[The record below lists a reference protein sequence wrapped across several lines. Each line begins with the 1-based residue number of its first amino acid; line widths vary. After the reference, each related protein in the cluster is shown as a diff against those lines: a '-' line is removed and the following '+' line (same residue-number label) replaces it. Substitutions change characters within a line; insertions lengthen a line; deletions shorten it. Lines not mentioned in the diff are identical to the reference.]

1 MEAADGTLDGI
12 ARPRLSEAVAGAIAQ
27 GSKTI
32 DGMEAGLREALTT
45 IEAAVT
51 RSHEALGTRRAAV
64 ALIDAVEKQLDK
76 AKRQAADLFAR
87 QRNALGTVNFA
98 LFGRT
103 GAGKSS
109 LLEAFLRGDG
119 GSISPGQSDHTTEV
133 RSETWHGCRFIDTPG
148 TNGWSQRRDLLE
160 TRARVAV
167 ETADVV
173 LLCFDNQN
181 QQVGEFE
188 KVGAW
193 VREYG
198 KPVIAVL
205 NVRNQ
210 HWRRTRSVATARK
223 RRDLSQGVRDHAG
236 NIEAELASLG
246 IAGAPVVAISA
257 QRAAFARA
265 RGDYAGPSAKACAI
279 LLKEVGADRLA
290 AESNFHILEEVLVT
304 ALVDHAD
311 ALRLGM
317 LRAQMRKLLG
327 DLLLSVREC
336 AKAAVI
342 QAGVE
347 DRLVDSLFAV
357 IGYPAEGSAGR
368 EALREGGE
376 GHDLLSLAEHSR
388 GGAYDARSHGR
399 LARFARQRTIAEIG
413 LLRARSLA
421 DAEEAIAST
430 FERGKDLPA
439 EEFAARVYSS
449 DKVLAACE
457 RVASEA
463 ADMLRCET
471 GLLVE
476 DARIDLEAIGS
487 IGRSIAGGAGGW
499 RRKGGYA
506 VAGTGV
512 ALGGLSTVLGAM
524 AVTSSATI
532 VGLPASLA
540 LGVASFLTGAAGMV
554 AGWFGG
560 SQRRKAEEAKQR
572 AWSEAIATARRS
584 VNETYDGFADR
595 IAEAVSSL
603 VLESSGQVLSDVLSR
618 TCALWTLAREC
629 ERTGVELERLVEAVP
644 VVEDPQWAIGEA
656 ADDVA
661 AKLHLPSRLGAL
673 LGEDWITDPEGLS
686 DERDGLGERVAR
698 PAVHDALVPPLAE
711 LQEFGDLVASSVV
724 AGAGAAWLLETERC
738 LADDPEAARSLGELA
753 EIARRRRY
761 RLQLFGDYS
770 AGKTSFAKRL
780 LVEAGLPVPPTA
792 EVRANPTTASTH
804 LYELGPIDLVDAPGL
819 QSTNEEHGSSALRA
833 CPDASMVLLLLQ
845 PNLLVGDTAQLELL
859 LRGDRARGLAP
870 KLQRTVFVVHRS
882 DELGADPRLAPDE
895 YAKRCERKSLEL
907 RRALL
912 SRGLEIGSNPVL
924 FMSADPYQLVGDD
937 RDVRP
942 VDYDRFRSWDG
953 FAGFREAI
961 AGMAERHPSGGADI
975 SVLEGGL
982 ARLGSL
988 DAEALRRLDEL
999 TSRRQ
1004 TLECLGRLLDEVVR
1018 EGGRLGAEQRAEL
1031 ERLVEDEASARLEAV
1046 AGAVGEAELAEAAR
1060 RLATWGG
1067 DPAFADEVAR
1077 WQAAAAAATDD
1088 WFRRSADVLGRA
1100 MRAPR
1105 FASAALA
1112 GGRSFDASLLMN
1124 KKGGWS
1130 GRLARLV
1137 AQPLKGATPKI
1148 VYQAGKAMKVV
1159 FRPWGAVKL
1168 ARTLGRVGV
1177 VTGVVA
1183 SVLEVA
1189 DLYGSWKSEKRR
1201 RAFRQSLRGEVR
1213 RSAQEILKTLVEG
1226 TNGPIF
1232 YLNAIELQF
1241 RTALDDL
1248 RADQVAL
1255 ASEVTMIEARRARYA
1270 ARAAAAWAA
1279 LESTDQGSAAI
1290 GAS

>member
-1 MEAADGTLDGI
+1 ME
-12 ARPRLSEAVAGAIAQ
+12 V
-27 GSKTI
+27 
-32 DGMEAGLREALTT
+32 GLREALTT

-51 RSHEALGTRRAAV
+51 RSRKALGVGSPAV
-64 ALIDAVEKQLDK
+64 ALIDAVEEQLGK
-76 AKRQAADLFAR
+76 ARRQAADLFAR
-87 QRNALGTVNFA
+87 QRDALGAVNFA

-133 RSETWHGCRFIDTPG
+133 RSETWHGCRFVDTPG
-148 TNGWSQRRDLLE
+148 TNGWSRRRDLLE
-160 TRARVAV
+160 ARARAAV

-210 HWRRTRSVATARK
+210 HWRRPRSVATARK

-290 AESNFHILEEVLVT
+290 AESNFHVLEEVLVT

-336 AKAAVI
+336 AEAAVI

-347 DRLVDSLFAV
+347 DRLVESLFAV

-368 EALREGGE
+368 EALREGSE
-376 GHDLLSLAEHSR
+376 GDLLSLAEHSR
-388 GGAYDARSHGR
+388 GGAYDARSQGR

-421 DAEEAIAST
+421 DAEEAITST
-430 FERGKDLPA
+430 FERGKELPA
-439 EEFAARVYSS
+439 EEFAVRVYSS

-463 ADMLRCET
+463 ADMLRSET

-487 IGRSIAGGAGGW
+487 IGQSVAGGAGGW

-532 VGLPASLA
+532 VGLPAGLA
-540 LGVASFLTGAAGMV
+540 FGVASFLTGAAGMV
-554 AGWFGG
+554 ASWFGG

-584 VNETYDGFADR
+584 VNERYDGFADR

-603 VLESSGQVLSDVLSR
+603 VLESSGRVLSDVLSR

-629 ERTGVELERLVEAVP
+629 ERTGLELERLVEAVP
-644 VVEDPQWAIGEA
+644 AAADPQLAIGEA
-656 ADDVA
+656 ADGVA
-661 AKLHLPSRLGAL
+661 ARLFPASRLGAL
-673 LGEDWITDPEGLS
+673 LGEDWIVDPEGLL
-686 DERDGLGERVAR
+686 DERDGPSELAFR
-698 PAVHDALVPPLAE
+698 PVVPDASTPPLAE
-711 LQEFGDLVASSVV
+711 LQEFGDRVASSVA
-724 AGAGAAWLLETERC
+724 AGTGAAWLLETERC
-738 LADDPEAARSLGELA
+738 LADDLEAARPLGELS
-753 EIARRRRY
+753 EIARRGRF

-792 EVRANPTTASTH
+792 EVRADPTTAFTH

-819 QSTNEEHGSSALRA
+819 QSTNAEHGSSALRA

-859 LRGDRARGLAP
+859 LGGDRARGLAP
-870 KLQRTVFVVHRS
+870 KLRRTVFVVHRS

-895 YAKRCERKSLEL
+895 YARRCERKRLEL
-907 RRALL
+907 GRALL
-912 SRGLEIGSNPVL
+912 SRGLEIGGNPVL

-961 AGMAERHPSGGADI
+961 AGMAERHPGGGADI

-982 ARLGSL
+982 ARLGAL
-988 DAEALRRLDEL
+988 DAKALRRLDES
-999 TSRRQ
+999 TNRRQ
-1004 TLECLGRLLDEVVR
+1004 ILDRLGRLLDEVVR
-1018 EGGRLGAEQRAEL
+1018 EGGRLDAEQRAEL

-1060 RLATWGG
+1060 RLATWGES
-1067 DPAFADEVAR
+1067 PAFAEEVAR
-1077 WQAAAAAATDD
+1077 WQAAAVAAIDD
-1088 WFRRSADVLGRA
+1088 WFRRSADVLDRA

-1112 GGRSFDASLLMN
+1112 GGRSFDASLLAN
-1124 KKGGWS
+1124 RKGGWS

-1148 VYQAGKAMKVV
+1148 VYRAGKAMKVI

-1168 ARTLGRVGV
+1168 ARTLGRVGAV
-1177 VTGVVA
+1177 AGVVA

-1201 RAFRQSLRGEVR
+1201 RAFRRSLREEVR
-1213 RSAQEILKTLVEG
+1213 RSAQGVLKTIVEG
-1226 TNGPIF
+1226 TEGPIP
-1232 YLNAIELQF
+1232 YLNSIELQF
-1241 RTALDDL
+1241 CAALDDL

-1255 ASEVTMIEARRARYA
+1255 ASEVAMIEARRARYA
-1270 ARAAAAWAA
+1270 SRAAAAWAA
-1279 LESTDQGSAAI
+1279 LELADQGDAAS